1 VVFRRIKELFRGRPF
16 RVEGI
21 ADLEEGHAR
30 AMIVGDPFNGG
41 AQIVI
46 ARVDGKLH
54 CLDSLCPHA
63 ADGHFNEGKLVHGKY
78 VYCPAHNYRFECD
91 SGKPVGAVCKK
102 ATTYRLEEDGDDC
115 IVYV

>member
-1 VVFRRIKELFRGRPF
+1 MVLKKLYQLFRGRPH

-30 AMIVGDPFNGG
+30 AMIVGDPFDDG

-46 ARVDGKLH
+46 ARVDGELFA
-54 CLDSLCPHA
+54 LDSLCPHA
-63 ADGHFNEGKLVHGKY
+63 ADGHFNDGRLIQGRFVH
-78 VYCPAHNYRFECD
+78 CPAHNYRFEPQT
-91 SGKPVGAVCKK
+91 GKPVGAVCKK
-102 ATTYRLEEDGDDC
+102 ATRYRLVLDGDDC